1 MPILLFIFQCVPV
14 PAPAVYYVDMPEVF
28 LTKCLDVSV
37 GNNYLVTKAW
47 VVGVANY
54 LVTKRIESG
63 SSHNKMCYMHYK
75 ARLCYAS

>member
-37 GNNYLVTKAW
+37 GNNYLVTK
-47 VVGVANY
+47 
-54 LVTKRIESG
+54 RIESG